1 MSDMTIPNLRFHKI
15 SKGSF
20 IKSLQNKSVF
30 LVIKSKKYTLNG
42 NVCGNFAF

>member
-20 IKSLQNKSVF
+20 IKSLQNKVGF
-30 LVIKSKKYTLNG
+30 LVIKSKNITLNV
-42 NVCGNFAF
+42 NEVDYFTI